1 MKRAMKKLLLIL
13 LLFSIQQTQ
22 AQNPTY
28 QQKLFYTC
36 KVWGFVKYFHSGV
49 STCSVNWD
57 SILVSRLPAIK
68 NAVTNSDFNNELGIL
83 LTAAG
88 PMTLATTSLPDTI
101 PAALKR
107 NRDFAWINDPILR
120 TDVKAILDTI
130 KNNFRPHAS
139 CWVKDNKYTNSYN
152 GWLVFP
158 HDSLMLTTATY
169 QTYPDERTRL
179 LLGFKYWNIMHYFN
193 PYNYVLDTPSD
204 SSLYEK
210 ILLFASAPDAQT
222 FNYALRK
229 IAKDLDDAHVQG
241 YTYSFNYGAP
251 TYRHAP
257 QIILRYLQNKYIVVS
272 SKLSSIKPGDAIL
285 SINGYTT
292 ASMEDSLRPYLSAGN
307 PAVFH
312 RFMCRYLLNGDKNT
326 QMDITYSDNA
336 GNSNTLTA
344 TRNDS
349 IHNPFFFSYYPS
361 DTLATVK
368 WKKFAC
374 GTGYVNMGQ
383 LQQLD
388 VNIMYGELQDCPAII
403 FDIRNYPNATA
414 FGITNLIYPNKKMF
428 AKLMIPSVNYP
439 GTFYWQNQYAG
450 SLSGSFAY
458 TGKIIILINQETQ
471 SQAEYTSMMI
481 GNMSNAITIGSQTAG
496 ADGNVSYFGLAPDLK
511 AGFTSLGVFYPN
523 GDSTQRIG
531 IRPDTV
537 IYPTPAGI
545 RQNRDEVLE
554 KALKIADCATGVD
567 ALHQDHPSV
576 MVYPNPASRQLFIET
591 NASGSQIIDLFDVN
605 GKQVLNK
612 NINRNV
618 NLDVSML
625 KEGVYLLRIRS
636 DETIVNKRVVIV
648 R

>member
-1 MKRAMKKLLLIL
+1 MKKLLLLL
-13 LLFSIQQTQ
+13 LLFSIQYVQ
-22 AQNPTY
+22 AQNPSY
-28 QQKLFYTC
+28 QQKIFYTC
-36 KVWGFVKYFHSGV
+36 KVWGFVKYYHSGV
-49 STCSVNWD
+49 STCAVNWD
-57 SILVSRLPAIK
+57 SILVSRLPFIK

-83 LTAAG
+83 LNAAG
-88 PMTLATTSLPDTI
+88 PMAIATTPLPDTI
-101 PAALKR
+101 PPALKR

-120 TDVKAILDTI
+120 NDVKVILDTI
-130 KNNFRPHAS
+130 KNNFRPHTN

-158 HDSLMLTTATY
+158 HDSLMLNTATY
-169 QTYPDERTRL
+169 QTYPDENTRL

-204 SSLYEK
+204 SSLYRK
-210 ILLFASAPDAQT
+210 ILLFASAPDAQA

-229 IAKDLDDAHVQG
+229 MAKDLDDAHVHG
-241 YTYSFNYGAP
+241 FTYSFNYGAP

-257 QIILRYLQNKYIVVS
+257 QIILRYLQSKYIVVS
-272 SKLSSIKPGDAIL
+272 SKLSAIKPGDAIL

-326 QMDITYSDNA
+326 TMDITYSNNT
-336 GNSNTLTA
+336 GTSNTLTT

-349 IHNPFFFSYYPS
+349 IGNPFFFSYYPS
-361 DTLATVK
+361 DTLASVK

-383 LQQLD
+383 LFPFD
-388 VNIMYGELQDCPAII
+388 VNPMYGELQDCPAII
-403 FDIRNYPNATA
+403 FDLRNYPNATG
-414 FGITNLIYPNKKMF
+414 FGIANLIYPNKKMF

-450 SLSGSFAY
+450 GPSGSFAY

-471 SQAEYTSMMI
+471 SQAEYTCMMLK
-481 GNMSNAITIGSQTAG
+481 NMSNAIAVGSQTAG

-537 IYPTPAGI
+537 IYPTAMGI
-545 RQNRDEVLE
+545 RQKRDEVLE
-554 KALKIADCATGVD
+554 KALKIADCINAVD
-567 ALHQDHPSV
+567 DLQADHFAAS
-576 MVYPNPASRQLFIET
+576 VYPNPASRQLFIET
-591 NASGSQIIDLFDVN
+591 NASGSQLIDLFDIH
-605 GKQVLNK
+605 GKQVLSK
-612 NINRNV
+612 TINGTT
-618 NLDVSML
+618 NLDVSTL
-625 KEGVYLLRIRS
+625 NEGVYLLRIRTG
-636 DETIVNKRVVIV
+636 ETIVNKHVVIIH
-648 R
+648 